1 MSPDLRDL
9 IAALLQTRDFCG
21 NERETLREWQQENR
35 RLTDEERFFV
45 VSEVARRWNES
56 QREAGVAFPLNADE
70 RRKARRALA

>member
-1 MSPDLRDL
+1 MNPDLRDL

-21 NERETLREWQQENR
+21 NELREWQSENR

-45 VSEVARRWNES
+45 VSEVARRWSES
-56 QREAGVAFPLNADE
+56 QREAGVAFPLSSDE